1 MEEKITDSTAV
12 YFLKRMI
19 NRFND
24 DNVTA
29 LAAES
34 TYYFILGLIPFMIF
48 FVNAMLFFAAPQ
60 VDLITKAVHYLPQQ
74 VAVTLQA
81 NINRILQARSSIWLV
96 VGLATALW
104 TASQGVTTLIR
115 SMDCAFYGDRDKQ
128 SYIKVKIKS
137 LIFTMFISFAMILSL
152 GLIVF
157 GNAVVYAIAY
167 YFNVADV
174 FLEMWTMAKFGIPFV
189 IFTFS
194 LAGFYQFAPAGRRSE
209 WKRIIAASF
218 IVTVVLL
225 GLTAAYGYYI
235 LHVSSM
241 GITYGSLIGL
251 IVLFIWF
258 HLTVMTI
265 ITGGEFIMAW
275 DETARRHDLDEII
288 KSE

>member
-1 MEEKITDSTAV
+1 
-12 YFLKRMI
+12 
-19 NRFND
+19 
-24 DNVTA
+24 
-29 LAAES
+29 
-34 TYYFILGLIPFMIF
+34 
-48 FVNAMLFFAAPQ
+48 
-60 VDLITKAVHYLPQQ
+60 
-74 VAVTLQA
+74 
-81 NINRILQARSSIWLV
+81 
-96 VGLATALW
+96 
-104 TASQGVTTLIR
+104 
-115 SMDCAFYGDRDKQ
+115 MDCAFYGNRDKQ

-137 LIFTMFISFAMILSL
+137 LIFTMLISFAMILSL

-258 HLTVMTI
+258 HLTAMTI
-265 ITGGEFIMAW
+265 ITGGEFIMVW

>member
-137 LIFTMFISFAMILSL
+137 LIFTMLISFAMILSL

-174 FLEMWTMAKFGIPFV
+174 FLESSA
-189 IFTFS
+189 S
-194 LAGFYQFAPAGRRSE
+194 RS
-209 WKRIIAASF
+209 
-218 IVTVVLL
+218 
-225 GLTAAYGYYI
+225 
-235 LHVSSM
+235 
-241 GITYGSLIGL
+241 
-251 IVLFIWF
+251 
-258 HLTVMTI
+258 
-265 ITGGEFIMAW
+265 
-275 DETARRHDLDEII
+275 
-288 KSE
+288 

>member
-104 TASQGVTTLIR
+104 TASQGVTTLIHGLRLLWRQGQAVLYQSQNQVTHLHDAHLICDDPFPWSYRFRKR
-115 SMDCAFYGDRDKQ
+115 SRLCDCLLLQCGGC
-128 SYIKVKIKS
+128 
-137 LIFTMFISFAMILSL
+137 IS
-152 GLIVF
+152 
-157 GNAVVYAIAY
+157 
-167 YFNVADV
+167 
-174 FLEMWTMAKFGIPFV
+174 
-189 IFTFS
+189 
-194 LAGFYQFAPAGRRSE
+194 
-209 WKRIIAASF
+209 
-218 IVTVVLL
+218 
-225 GLTAAYGYYI
+225 
-235 LHVSSM
+235 
-241 GITYGSLIGL
+241 
-251 IVLFIWF
+251 
-258 HLTVMTI
+258 
-265 ITGGEFIMAW
+265 
-275 DETARRHDLDEII
+275 
-288 KSE
+288 

>member
-104 TASQGVTTLIR
+104 TASQGVTPLIR

-137 LIFTMFISFAMILSL
+137 LIFTMLISFAMILSL

-174 FLEMWTMAKFGIPFV
+174 YLEMRTMAKFGIPFV

-258 HLTVMTI
+258 HLTAMTI
-265 ITGGEFIMAW
+265 ITGGEFIMVW